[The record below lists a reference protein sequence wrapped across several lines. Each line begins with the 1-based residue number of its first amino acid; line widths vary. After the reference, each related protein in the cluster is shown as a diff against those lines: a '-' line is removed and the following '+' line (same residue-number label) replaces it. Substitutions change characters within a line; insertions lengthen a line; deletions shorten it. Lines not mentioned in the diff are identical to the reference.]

1 MGNRIFV
8 GVVLLLWGGTMSW
21 LMVAR
26 ILPPFFHG
34 EPPSHGIAV
43 RNEPVCWEIE
53 YQGQPIGHA
62 VSQAV
67 AGALGTT
74 EVYSRVILKAIGI
87 RDLAPQW
94 MGSLVRGMG
103 KISVDTRTRLVLDSL
118 GSLSSF
124 ETKVRL
130 NDMPLVMRMVGRVEG
145 AELRLKIQS
154 GEMTHEMRYPVP
166 TQALLAN
173 ELIPEPKLLQV
184 YVGRKW
190 QQEVF
195 SPFRPPTNSME
206 ILQAEVVEEGNIE
219 HRGETI
225 HARKIEFRT
234 LTAAGVAAD
243 NTLRAVVWVADDG
256 TVLRQDIHLMNAKLR
271 FVRCIERPMI
281 ELANKLLDL
290 ETVATL
296 GSRERGA
303 RSRKSDE

>member
-8 GVVLLLWGGTMSW
+8 GVVLLLWCGTMSW

-53 YQGQPIGHA
+53 YQDHPIGHA

-154 GEMTHEMRYPVP
+154 GEITHEMRYPVP

-195 SPFRPPTNSME
+195 SPFRPPTSSME
-206 ILQAEVVEEGNIE
+206 ILQAEVVEEGKIE
-219 HRGETI
+219 HRGETV

-234 LTAAGVAAD
+234 LTAAGVTAD
-243 NTLRAVVWVADDG
+243 NTLRAVVWVAEDG
-256 TVLRQDIHLMNAKLR
+256 TVLRQDVHLMNAKLR
-271 FVRCIERPMI
+271 FVRCTERPMI

-296 GSRERGA
+296 GAKSRERGA
-303 RSRKSDE
+303 KSPD

>member
-8 GVVLLLWGGTMSW
+8 GVVVLLWTGTMSW

-34 EPPSHGIAV
+34 EPPVHGARV
-43 RNEPVCWEIE
+43 KDEPVCWQIE
-53 YQGQPIGHA
+53 YRDEPIGYA
-62 VSQAV
+62 VSQAIP
-67 AGALGTT
+67 GALNTT
-74 EVYSRVILKAIGI
+74 EVHSRVLLEKIGV

-118 GSLSSF
+118 GNLSNF

-130 NDMPLVMRMVGRVEG
+130 NDLPLVMRVLGQVEG
-145 AELRLKIQS
+145 DALRLKFQS
-154 GEMTHEMRYPVP
+154 GEITHEMSYPVP
-166 TQALLAN
+166 SQALLSN
-173 ELIPEPKLLQV
+173 ELIPESKLLQI

-206 ILQAEVVEEGNIE
+206 IMQAEVVEEGLIE
-219 HRGETI
+219 HGGRATA
-225 HARKIEFRT
+225 ARKIEFRS
-234 LTAAGVAAD
+234 LSGAGVAAD
-243 NTLRAVVWVADDG
+243 NMLRAVVWVAEDG
-256 TVLRQDIHLMNAKLR
+256 TVLRQDIHLMSAKLR
-271 FVRCIERPMI
+271 FVRCTDRPMLD
-281 ELANKLLDL
+281 LAGKLLDL

-296 GSRERGA
+296 APSQ
-303 RSRKSDE
+303 SSP